1 MRKKQ
6 KIISIILP
14 NTSVNESIKC
24 EWMTIFTYFFIYF
37 FMEIENV
44 SKPRPLIALMISE
57 KCSFYVLR
65 YQYGLEKER
74 IYSIIFYW
82 QPFYKQKNFEK
93 E

>member
-1 MRKKQ
+1 
-6 KIISIILP
+6 LP

-24 EWMTIFTYFFIYF
+24 EDDNFYDFYLFLISSFISSLLG
-37 FMEIENV
+37 EIENV

-65 YQYGLEKER
+65 YQYGSEKER

-82 QPFYKQKNFEK
+82 QPFHKQKNFEK